1 MKHTRPYR
9 ILMIISSWLLST
21 SIAFAEP
28 LNDADALKDLKVG
41 KVVWDIGM
49 DNPTK
54 LVLYLKVIQ
63 QTYDGLVRQKV
74 TPDMIF
80 AFRGGAV
87 KLITTQ
93 HDHEHVAL
101 EQHNEK
107 VEIATLLTELQK
119 KEGVKMEVCGVAMA
133 LFDIQNDD
141 ILPGIKPVGNTFIS
155 LIGYHAQGYAAIPI
169 H

>member
-1 MKHTRPYR
+1 MKNTQPHH
-9 ILMIISSWLLST
+9 ILMVMLLWLLST
-21 SIAFAEP
+21 TVAFSEE
-28 LNDADALKDLKVG
+28 LNDADALKELKVG

-54 LVLYLKVIQ
+54 LILYLKVIQ

-74 TPDMIF
+74 TPDMVF

-87 KLITTQ
+87 KLITVE
-93 HDHEHVAL
+93 HDHDHTAL

-107 VEIATLLTELQK
+107 VEIATLLADLQK
-119 KEGVKMEVCGVAMA
+119 KAGVKMEVCGVAMA
-133 LFDIQNDD
+133 LFGIKNGD
-141 ILPGIKPVGNTFIS
+141 ILPNIKPVGNTFIS

>member
-1 MKHTRPYR
+1 MLKSYLSVVLVTG
-9 ILMIISSWLLST
+9 LLFSQV
-21 SIAFAEP
+21 FAEE
-28 LNDADALKDLKVG
+28 LNDANALKELKVG

-54 LVLYLKVIQ
+54 LILYLKVIQ

-87 KLITTQ
+87 KLITSGHN
-93 HDHEHVAL
+93 HDHAVL

-107 VEIATLLTELQK
+107 VEIATLLAELQK
-119 KEGVKMEVCGVAMA
+119 KDGVKMEVCGVAMA
-133 LFDIQNDD
+133 LFEIQNSD

-155 LIGYHAQGYAAIPI
+155 LIGYHAQGYAMIPI